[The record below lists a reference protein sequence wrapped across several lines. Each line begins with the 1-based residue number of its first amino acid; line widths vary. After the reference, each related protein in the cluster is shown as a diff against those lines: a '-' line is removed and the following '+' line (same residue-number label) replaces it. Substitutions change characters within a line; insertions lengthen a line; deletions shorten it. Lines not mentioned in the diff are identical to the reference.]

1 MNINQEKQQQQHQQ
15 QHQQKHYQQHQSYH
29 HQQQHHEPSQYT
41 SLNGFQ
47 QRHTVTTIQQQ
58 QHQQHSSS
66 LPTLNKTAEYELE
79 YLKKA
84 HAHAQATLA
93 YSYERHLQQQQQ
105 HYHHQQQQASQRTN
119 FEHEYIDKCST
130 SHPHNTSYSIH
141 QQLVASP
148 HHSSSS
154 SVSSSMVMSPSRRPS
169 PPRAAAHPMNM
180 HLSAMAHAQMQF
192 QLQQKLTA
200 AAAQAAGNAG
210 HTSHGGGGG
219 GGLAPPPGHMGN
231 YFRNPAS
238 PAGSGGI
245 TPSTST
251 TTNTTSS
258 SSASSNSSTTAPS
271 LAAGTN
277 TSTATTMATLH
288 NPLNHLQSMQ
298 PFDFR
303 KINSAALGAFPGLPP
318 PARLS
323 PSELAHHQHLQQQAA
338 QQAAMLA
345 QARRRI
351 NEATTPA
358 EKNAAVAAAAA
369 AAAQSNQFFNAM
381 AMSGHPLPFH
391 LPPPPP
397 MPHMHPPSPGASGSA
412 GPNAGLP
419 PGLTSNQ
426 VAAIAA
432 AAAASGNPMPHSF
445 LSSHFPGLNPALA
458 MAKPPHLSKTP
469 ELDKQK
475 LSDMNHL
482 RDSSGSRRTP
492 PARSM
497 SQSSLSNVTV
507 SQQSSSGGS
516 SSSSTSLGH
525 QQPGSQYQSQR
536 DLRDP
541 VNHSHRNSLQHDT
554 SSSTQS
560 QRLSRISSTNS
571 ALRPGRKAHSP
582 GKRQWGSLPA
592 NLGTQFINPVT
603 GKKRVQCNVCLK
615 TFCDKGAL
623 KIHFSAVHL
632 REMHKCTV
640 DGCNMMFSS
649 RRSRN
654 RHSANPNPKLHSP
667 HLRRKI
673 SPHDG
678 RSAQPHPL
686 LLQPPNG
693 LMAGLNPFGSF
704 PMLTPP
710 PDMRHHPMGAL
721 GDHKYNPEL
730 MQRSYMDPSLM
741 GRYEGRQM
749 PISEVMGDDDD
760 DDDGMDG
767 GIHIGDIDDDDDDE
781 DGEGIVVVGDEGD
794 SMLDKTTSEDFSIED
809 TGADETSSTMGGGD
823 NSRDHFDRSL
833 YSKTP
838 TEYFKT
844 KDKHHD
850 SGKKDEAEEDGHST
864 VERHSTESND
874 DTLSVTDSCSIREDY
889 EGSST
894 AHSTQNNPTN
904 GTTNANSSASKR
916 KRKNQ
921 NPVRCAVQSTE
932 NSCDNSNDYDMAND
946 VTIKSET
953 RDGEEAQ
960 SLIKEEPQDDDPM
973 SLDLT
978 KRTRK
983 SEDPTSEST
992 KVLPSPPLTPSTS
1005 TTEVNRNSS
1014 VLTNLPVKQEP
1025 REEDDVEFLA
1035 KSKVDQN
1042 QEKVSKTG
1050 CDNSLDLSSGERQDV
1065 EENNPKENGCFGGL
1079 LMPVIKEEPRDEMAH
1094 SPSANPSSE
1103 HEEPEEENRYLRI
1116 KKELMDDNFKLNI
1129 SAEDNNNLP
1138 ENLSTTS
1145 AMPTNKLQSTEG
1157 KQTTEEQN
1165 GGEFIAEDAEV
1176 PIDKDNPLKCTACGE
1191 IFQNHFHLK
1200 THYQNEHLKL
1210 HHKCNIDGCNA
1221 AFPSKRSRDRHSS
1234 NLNLHRKLLSTSDNH
1249 NLDPL
1254 PDSMMLNS
1262 SKHFNAPPTTNN
1274 ISASLQAEFLARLYA
1289 GAHGLPP
1296 LNFEALKQHFP
1307 PTNQQTAMPPTFP
1320 DATAAF
1326 MSDPRFLMQHSGN
1339 PLLFSGLPG
1348 LPGFPHLSPHLLAAT
1363 SFNGLNPFMGRRPSS
1378 SESHS
1383 PQSVTP
1389 PNQKASNMYS
1399 NNNNNNEQDL
1409 RNNPS
1414 PTATAAATQDGSMLQ
1429 QHSLYGGNTATSS
1442 SQHTNPQHANHHQQQ
1457 HHNSSPT
1464 TDRAS

>member
-1 MNINQEKQQQQHQQ
+1 MNINQEKQHHQQHHQPQHQQ
-15 QHQQKHYQQHQSYH
+15 Q
-29 HQQQHHEPSQYT
+29 QQQHSTKHNTNNSNN
-41 SLNGFQ
+41 NGFQ
-47 QRHTVTTIQQQ
+47 QLHLATT
-58 QHQQHSSS
+58 QHSSS
-66 LPTLNKTAEYELE
+66 QLANTATLPPANRLAHFELE
-79 YLKKA
+79 YFKKA

-93 YSYERHLQQQQQ
+93 YSYERQLLQLQQPQQQ
-105 HYHHQQQQASQRTN
+105 SQQLASRRTN
-119 FEHEYIDKCST
+119 FEHEYIGKCNNAYNIQRNHEIAAITAST
-130 SHPHNTSYSIH
+130 STSFSPSSAAHYST
-141 QQLVASP
+141 A
-148 HHSSSS
+148 
-154 SVSSSMVMSPSRRPS
+154 VSSSMVMSPSRRPS
-169 PPRAAAHPMNM
+169 PPRAATHPMNM

-200 AAAQAAGNAG
+200 AAAASSGNTG
-210 HTSHGGGGG
+210 HSTHGG
-219 GGLAPPPGHMGN
+219 LPPPPSHLGS
-231 YFRNPAS
+231 YFRNPPS
-238 PAGSGGI
+238 PAGGSGGV
-245 TPSTST
+245 TSAT
-251 TTNTTSS
+251 SNTSTNTTSS
-258 SSASSNSSTTAPS
+258 SSASNANPSPVPSSTSSTP
-271 LAAGTN
+271 
-277 TSTATTMATLH
+277 TSTATSSAH
-288 NPLNHLQSMQ
+288 NPLNHLQNMQ

-323 PSELAHHQHLQQQAA
+323 PSEMAHHQHLQQQAA

-351 NEATTPA
+351 NEASTPS

-397 MPHMHPPSPGASGSA
+397 MPHIHPPSPGSSASGASA
-412 GPNAGLP
+412 SGLP
-419 PGLTSNQ
+419 AGLTSNQ

-432 AAAASGNPMPHSF
+432 AAAASGNPMPHGF
-445 LSSHFPGLNPALA
+445 LSSHFPGLNPAVA
-458 MAKPPHLSKTP
+458 MGKPPHLPKTP

-475 LSDMNHL
+475 MSDMNHL
-482 RDSSGSRRTP
+482 RDSSGSRHTP
-492 PARSM
+492 PSRSITQTSM
-497 SQSSLSNVTV
+497 SSNASA
-507 SQQSSSGGS
+507 SQQSPSA
-516 SSSSTSLGH
+516 TSLN
-525 QQPGSQYQSQR
+525 QQQTSSNYQSQR
-536 DLRDP
+536 DLRD
-541 VNHSHRNSLQHDT
+541 VGNSHRNHLQHD
-554 SSSTQS
+554 SPSNQS
-560 QRLSRISSTNS
+560 QRLSRISTSGG
-571 ALRPGRKAHSP
+571 LRPGRKTHSP

-710 PDMRHHPMGAL
+710 PDMRHHPMGGL
-721 GDHKYNPEL
+721 GDPKYNHEL
-730 MQRSYMDPSLM
+730 MQRSYMDGSLM
-741 GRYEGRQM
+741 ARYEGRPM
-749 PISEVMGDDDD
+749 PISEVLGDEDD

-767 GIHIGDIDDDDDDE
+767 GIHIGDMDDDDDDD

-794 SMLDKTTSEDFSIED
+794 SILDKTNSEDFSIED
-809 TGADETSSTMGGGD
+809 NVADETSSTLGD
-823 NSRDHFDRSL
+823 NSRDHFDRSV
-833 YSKTP
+833 YSNTP
-838 TEYFKT
+838 TEYSKT
-844 KDKHHD
+844 KDKGQD
-850 SGKKDEAEEDGHST
+850 STKKDDGEEDGRST
-864 VERHSTESND
+864 AERHSTESND
-874 DTLSVTDSCSIREDY
+874 DTLSVTDSCSVREEF
-889 EGSST
+889 EGSTNALSLQTST
-894 AHSTQNNPTN
+894 NGAHS
-904 GTTNANSSASKR
+904 SSSKR

-932 NSCDNSNDYDMAND
+932 NSCDNFNDYEMAND
-946 VTIKSET
+946 LTRKSEAKED
-953 RDGEEAQ
+953 RP
-960 SLIKEEPQDDDPM
+960 IKEEPREDDPM
-973 SLDLT
+973 SLDLS

-983 SEDPTSEST
+983 SEEPTTEGT

-1005 TTEVNRNSS
+1005 ANETLRSS
-1014 VLTNLPVKQEP
+1014 SMGTNLTVKEEP
-1025 REEDDVEFLA
+1025 HEVDEDLAEEQRRNNPSTKPPNEQ
-1035 KSKVDQN
+1035 SI
-1042 QEKVSKTG
+1042 
-1050 CDNSLDLSSGERQDV
+1050 DLSSITKDRQ
-1065 EENNPKENGCFGGL
+1065 EEDENKPKENGRLIGL
-1079 LMPVIKEEPRDEMAH
+1079 LMPVIKEEPREDGTGGAT
-1094 SPSANPSSE
+1094 SPPSLSAV
-1103 HEEPEEENRYLRI
+1103 EEPEEENRYLRI
-1116 KKELMDDNFKLNI
+1116 KKELMEDNFKLNI
-1129 SAEDNNNLP
+1129 SSEDNNNLP
-1138 ENLSTTS
+1138 ENLTTKVNLNETKSTV
-1145 AMPTNKLQSTEG
+1145 A
-1157 KQTTEEQN
+1157 EEQN
-1165 GGEFIAEDAEV
+1165 GSEFLSEEAEV

-1191 IFQNHFHLK
+1191 VFQNHFHLK

-1254 PDSMMLNS
+1254 PEPMVMNS
-1262 SKHFNAPPTTNN
+1262 SKNFNATQANN
-1274 ISASLQAEFLARLYA
+1274 ISASALQAEFFARLYA

-1307 PTNQQTAMPPTFP
+1307 PNPPQQAAPTIPTTFP

-1326 MSDPRFLMQHSGN
+1326 MSDPRFLMQHGGN

-1348 LPGFPHLSPHLLAAT
+1348 LPGFPHLSPHLLAAS
-1363 SFNGLNPFMGRRPSS
+1363 SFNGLNPFIGRRPS

-1383 PQSVTP
+1383 PHSITP
-1389 PNQKASNMYS
+1389 PGTTQPRSPLLTNPKSSNIYS
-1399 NNNNNNEQDL
+1399 GNNDQDL
-1409 RNNPS
+1409 RTNSSSSPS
-1414 PTATAAATQDGSMLQ
+1414 AND
-1429 QHSLYGGNTATSS
+1429 QHSIYGNGGGNSTSS
-1442 SQHTNPQHANHHQQQ
+1442 SQHHSQLSAQQQQ
-1457 HHNSSPT
+1457 HQHQNRTLDRSS
-1464 TDRAS
+1464 